1 MAKAVVRLGSEGYR
15 AEIINRNHIT
25 HADEPLTDGGT
36 DTAPTPMEMMLGAL
50 GACMAITTQM
60 YARRKG
66 WPLDKVE
73 IALDIERFTADNYPA
88 YQGDAQFV
96 HEIRNQISFHGA
108 LTVDQRE
115 RLFEIAGKCPVH
127 RVLANPT
134 FFVEELIRA
143 ETAAASLD

>member
-1 MAKAVVRLGSEGYR
+1 MAKTIVRLGPDGYR
-15 AEIINRNHIT
+15 TEIISRTHVT
-25 HADEPLTDGGT
+25 HADEPLSDGGT
-36 DTAPTPMEMMLGAL
+36 DTALTPMEMMLGAL

-66 WPLDKVE
+66 WPLTGVE
-73 IALDIERFTADNYPA
+73 IALDVERFVASNYPA
-88 YQGDAQFV
+88 YQGDAQFI
-96 HEIRNQISFHGA
+96 HEIRNAIQFHGV
-108 LTVDQRE
+108 LTTEQRE

-143 ETAAASLD
+143 ETAASE

>member
-1 MAKAVVRLGSEGYR
+1 MAKATVRLGSEGYL
-15 AEIINRNHIT
+15 AEIINRNHVT

-66 WPLDKVE
+66 WPLEHVE
-73 IALDIERFTADNYPA
+73 IALDVERFTAGNYPK
-88 YQGDAQFV
+88 YEGDAQFV
-96 HEIRNQISFHGA
+96 HEIRNQITFRGA
-108 LTVDQRE
+108 LTDEQRE

-134 FFVEELIRA
+134 FFVEELIQA
-143 ETAAASLD
+143 EIAVTASE